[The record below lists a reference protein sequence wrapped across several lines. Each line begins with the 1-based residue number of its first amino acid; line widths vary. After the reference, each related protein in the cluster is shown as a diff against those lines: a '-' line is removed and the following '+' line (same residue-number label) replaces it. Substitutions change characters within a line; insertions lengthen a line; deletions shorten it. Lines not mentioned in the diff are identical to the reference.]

1 MAKLRQTFFI
11 VKEKDSQVIKT
22 NFTQADNH
30 AELLLKQGAE
40 YVDIFQVTLVQ
51 RKYSAI
57 VGQRNSDIR
66 TRTRASTSRTR
77 RIGKSTE

>member
-22 NFTQADNH
+22 NFTQADNY

-57 VGQRNSDIR
+57 IGQTESNIGSRTKSSP
-66 TRTRASTSRTR
+66 TRTRRTR
-77 RIGKSTE
+77 QSTE